1 MEPRRRLLDLPDS
14 VLHGVVFGHLVAR
27 DTAALD
33 ACSRAA
39 AGALERARTR
49 DKVSGLLGP
58 VHQEHVASLQRSS
71 GSAAPSSPA
80 LARATLER
88 RRASDEPRRSLRA
101 RPARDDAGGVAL
113 HLGRPLSEYTAK
125 YRFRLRQLEQN
136 IRGF

>member
-1 MEPRRRLLDLPDS
+1 MKLRPAPLPPPLRRHALPASASPRRHAPTI
-14 VLHGVVFGHLVAR
+14 A
-27 DTAALD
+27 
-33 ACSRAA
+33 AA

>member
-1 MEPRRRLLDLPDS
+1 MYTPYYGAYRLPPPGEEAD
-14 VLHGVVFGHLVAR
+14 
-27 DTAALD
+27 
-33 ACSRAA
+33 AA
-39 AGALERARTR
+39 A
-49 DKVSGLLGP
+49 
-58 VHQEHVASLQRSS
+58 
-71 GSAAPSSPA
+71 AAPDAGGAWLASPA